1 MIDLEILYKE
11 VAKEAIQWRRWIHSH
26 PELSF
31 EEYKTSEFVQ
41 SKLNEFGIP
50 FENHWG
56 KTGVVA
62 KLEVPN
68 PEKKLGFRCELDALP
83 VMELNMFDHR
93 STYPGKMHACGHDGH
108 TSALLGSA
116 KIISELYKKNQLK
129 NSIYFI
135 FQPAEENEGGAKKI
149 IEEGFHKKFQLDA
162 VFSIHNW
169 PDLQEG
175 IFGIKSGPIMAA
187 YDSFDIEIKA
197 KGSHAAMP
205 HQGTDVIYIS
215 TLLIQNIYSFINRM
229 NPVKEKVIS
238 FTSIHCGSTY
248 NVIPE
253 QVSLK
258 GTIRTLHEDIRNQI
272 IDFIEKLLSSWK
284 IIYSFDYKF
293 VLNEGY
299 PATINTKK
307 EVEIIKEL
315 IIKRFGETK
324 VTDIEFPSMGSEDFS
339 YFLKYYPGVYL
350 WIGSG
355 KHKEIMSSDSMMC
368 LHSPYYDF
376 NDNILID
383 MIKFWVECALYYI

>member
-1 MIDLEILYKE
+1 MIDLEIMYNE
-11 VAKEAIQWRRWIHSH
+11 IVKEAQGWRRWIHSH

-31 EEYKTSEFVQ
+31 EEYETSKFVQ

-50 FENHWG
+50 YENHWA

-68 PEKKLGFRCELDALP
+68 PKKRLGFRCELDALP
-83 VMELNMFDHR
+83 INELNNFEYR
-93 STYPGKMHACGHDGH
+93 SIYPGKMHACGHDGH

-116 KIISELYKKNQLK
+116 KILSELYKKNQLK

-149 IEEGFHKKFQLDA
+149 IEEGFHKKFELDA

-238 FTSIHCGSTY
+238 FTSIHSGSTY
-248 NVIPE
+248 NVIPD
-253 QVSLK
+253 QVNLK
-258 GTIRTLHEDIRNQI
+258 GTIRTLHEDTRSQI

-284 IIYSFDYKF
+284 FIYSYDYKF
-293 VLNEGY
+293 KLNEGY

-315 IIKRFGETK
+315 IKKKFGETK
-324 VTDIEFPSMGSEDFS
+324 IIDIEFPSMGSEDFS
-339 YFLKYYPGVYL
+339 YFLKYYPGVYI

-355 KHKEIMSSDSMMC
+355 KHNVLTPSESAMC

-376 NDNILID
+376 NDNVLKD
-383 MIKFWVECALYYI
+383 MIKFWVECALNYI